1 MTPKISIII
10 PTYNKSL
17 HLSLL
22 LESIFTQDFDPYQF
36 EIIIVDDG
44 STDDTAQVAQRFAD
58 RFNYYHYIYQIN
70 QGIGS
75 ARNSGLRHAKGELI
89 SFVADDYILN
99 SSYLRKMSSVFFDDK
114 VSGVRPLFSSL
125 GKTPIEMAM
134 HISLVSEFKKYKAPV
149 NQPIYAFPKLISWG
163 GASMTRRSVFDE
175 YGFFLEEFVT
185 GEDTEY
191 GMRLWNSGIGI
202 HIYDEVLFEIKNR
215 PTFFEAN
222 KRVYQY
228 GFYWSQLAKF
238 LKTNKSFSAELNP
251 AVRKPPFLIRLFRL
265 MGRPTLDTI
274 KYSENR
280 QELMS
285 IILFGYCL
293 LVSSILGTLHGKLSS
308 LKH

>member
-22 LESIFTQDFDPYQF
+22 LESILIQDFDPYQF
-36 EIIIVDDG
+36 EIVIVDDG
-44 STDDTAQVAQRFAD
+44 STDSTILVAQNFAD
-58 RFNYYHYIYQIN
+58 RFKNYHYIYQIN

-89 SFVADDYILN
+89 SFLADDYILD
-99 SSYLRKMSSVFFDDK
+99 SSYLRKMGSIFFDDK

-134 HISLVSEFKKYKAPV
+134 HVYLVSEFKKYKAPV
-149 NQPIYAFPKLISWG
+149 NQPIYAFPRSISWG
-163 GASMTRRSVFDE
+163 GASMTRRSVFDKF
-175 YGFFLEEFVT
+175 GFFLEEFAT
-185 GEDTEY
+185 CEDLEY
-191 GMRLWNSGIGI
+191 GIRLWKSGIEM
-202 HIYDEVLFEIKNR
+202 HIYDEELFKIKHR
-215 PTFFEAN
+215 SIFFEAN

-228 GFYWSQLAKF
+228 GFYGSQLAKF